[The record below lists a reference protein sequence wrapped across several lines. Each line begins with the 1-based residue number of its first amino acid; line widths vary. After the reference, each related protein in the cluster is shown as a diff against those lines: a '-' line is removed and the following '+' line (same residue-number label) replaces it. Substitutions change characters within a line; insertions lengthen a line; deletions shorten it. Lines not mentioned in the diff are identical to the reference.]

1 MKGLAWGVIYATLL
15 VILSVTNNVA
25 WFVSIAAFFEKHG
38 NMSSSLATFFGP
50 VMAAAIA
57 VIAANRQVEAWRA
70 EARAKRRAEIAEEL
84 VSLAFEVEDAFRA
97 IRHPS
102 MSLVGVNKENSLV
115 YFERK
120 LSRMG
125 TYDELFLRFR
135 RAQIRVKAIIGN
147 AVVDEA
153 VNTIHASRNR
163 LVIALSALLAESKMS
178 SPNNDSKFS
187 DEWRSMASSNQ
198 NNDDETS
205 VELSSCV
212 KTIYAEL
219 NSIVQLKDGN
229 Q

>member
-1 MKGLAWGVIYATLL
+1 M
-15 VILSVTNNVA
+15 
-25 WFVSIAAFFEKHG
+25 
-38 NMSSSLATFFGP
+38 
-50 VMAAAIA
+50 
-57 VIAANRQVEAWRA
+57 
-70 EARAKRRAEIAEEL
+70 
-84 VSLAFEVEDAFRA
+84 
-97 IRHPS
+97 
-102 MSLVGVNKENSLV
+102 
-115 YFERK
+115 
-120 LSRMG
+120 
-125 TYDELFLRFR
+125 
-135 RAQIRVKAIIGN
+135 
-147 AVVDEA
+147 VDEA